1 MTAKAKEMG
10 VEIQF
15 EDASGDIGKQL
26 NQIQNFI
33 TLKMDAI
40 IINPVDT
47 TATPKM
53 TKLSLLPGFLCLRQ
67 P

>member
-1 MTAKAKEMG
+1 
-10 VEIQF
+10 VDIQF

-33 TLKMDAI
+33 TQRMDAI

-53 TKLSLLPGFLCLRQ
+53 TKLVTDAGIPLV
-67 P
+67 